1 MKLAIAKSTA
11 LVLCT
16 VGLSGCLTS
25 NVLVTV
31 RPDGSGTVEYTTILR
46 PAALSEF
53 EKLLSPELAAARPPA
68 PDISDPRKWRAE
80 DRIGRDVRL
89 VSAKPIKTVETIGWA
104 LTYEFEDVTTLDLD
118 LMPLMPGMRG
128 FYGIAAKNTGATTRL
143 RTSLET
149 IPDGMERLTVRFPR
163 FDMDTAAEPP
173 ASWASGTPDEMAA
186 LRNVMKGSRLTLAV
200 ETESPL
206 ARTNSPFR
214 DGNRVTLL
222 DADIAEALFSRQI
235 SMLVTTPASFDELL
249 TIFSDLP
256 GITLARERDITL
268 DFPNPSLQPAAATAP
283 TSQPTM
289 DTEIFLASLSTANGR
304 LVIGP
309 PVNISRSP
317 GYDNQPSFTPDGQSI
332 LFSSARLGSFML
344 DRPSSPLSSARRQ
357 PGTAA
362 REGAASTPAQ
372 NQTDIYRYDISSRT
386 VWRITDTPE
395 AEYSPTVMPDGERI
409 SVVRVEGDGTQRLWS
424 VSRGDSTTSLILPDV
439 KPVGYHAW
447 IDDRMVALFVLGGRG
462 QPATMQIADTVSGK
476 TTLITADIGRS
487 LQRMPSGAVSFVQ
500 REPAVGNLPQT
511 ATIKQ
516 LIRTATDVGVTSLIP
531 PAGGATDPFVAWTPD
546 GVALMGIDSTVYRW
560 RPGEHGWT
568 VVANLG
574 AFRLRDVSR
583 LAVSPKG
590 DRLAIVARAK
600 QGTSI
605 AR

>member
-1 MKLAIAKSTA
+1 MWHPMTRSIA
-11 LVLCT
+11 LVLCAA
-16 VGLSGCLTS
+16 GLSGCLTS
-25 NVLVTV
+25 TVLVTV
-31 RPDGSGTVEYTTILR
+31 RPDGSGSVEYTTILR

-53 EKLLSPELAAARPPA
+53 EKLLSPELAAARPAA

-80 DRIGRDVRL
+80 DRIGRDVWL
-89 VSAKPIKTVETIGWA
+89 VSAKPIKTAETSGWA
-104 LTYEFEDVTTLDLD
+104 LTYEFEDVTTLDID

-128 FYGIAAKNTGATTRL
+128 FYGIAAKSTGATTRL
-143 RTSLET
+143 RATLET

-206 ARTNSPFR
+206 ARTNSPYR

-222 DADIAEALFSRQI
+222 DADIAQALFSRQI

-249 TIFSDLP
+249 TIFADLP

-289 DTEIFLASLSTANGR
+289 DTEVFLASLSTANGR

-317 GYDNQPSFTPDGQSI
+317 GYDNQPSFTPDGQSL
-332 LFSSARLGSFML
+332 LFSSARQGPFAPEPRS
-344 DRPSSPLSSARRQ
+344 RPSPSPRQ
-357 PGTAA
+357 PGATA
-362 REGAASTPAQ
+362 REGVAAAPSQT
-372 NQTDIYRYDISSRT
+372 QTDIYRYDISART
-386 VWRITDTPE
+386 TWRVTNTPE
-395 AEYSPTVMPDGERI
+395 AEYSPTVMPDGEHI
-409 SVVRVEGDGTQRLWS
+409 SVVRVEPDGTQRLWS
-424 VSRGDSTTSLILPDV
+424 VSRSSPATSLILPDV

-447 IDDRMVALFVLGGRG
+447 IDDRTVALFVLGGRG

-500 REPAVGNLPQT
+500 REPAGNLPQT

-516 LIRTATDVGVTSLIP
+516 LTRTDTAVGVTSLIP

-546 GVALMGIDSTVYRW
+546 GTALMAVDSTVYRW
-560 RPGEHGWT
+560 RPGEQDWT

-574 AFRLRDVSR
+574 AFRLREVSR

>member
-1 MKLAIAKSTA
+1 MWHPMQKSIAV
-11 LVLCT
+11 VLCA

-31 RPDGSGTVEYTTILR
+31 RPDGSGTVEYTTTLR

-68 PDISDPRKWRAE
+68 PDMSDPRSWRAE

-89 VSAKPIKTVETIGWA
+89 VSAKPLKTAETIGWA
-104 LTYEFEDVTTLDLD
+104 LTYEFEDVTALDIDLMP

-143 RTSLET
+143 RATLET
-149 IPDGMERLTVRFPR
+149 IPDGMERLTVHFPR

-186 LRNVMKGSRLTLAV
+186 LRHVMKGSRLTLAV
-200 ETESPL
+200 ETQSPL
-206 ARTNSPFR
+206 TRTNSPFR
-214 DGNRVTLL
+214 DGDRVTLL

-283 TSQPTM
+283 TSPPTM

-332 LFSSARLGSFML
+332 LFSSARGESAAESRSRPAAGS
-344 DRPSSPLSSARRQ
+344 RQ
-357 PGTAA
+357 PGATG
-362 REGAASTPAQ
+362 REGQRRPPH
-372 NQTDIYRYDISSRT
+372 RR
-386 VWRITDTPE
+386 R
-395 AEYSPTVMPDGERI
+395 PTSI
-409 SVVRVEGDGTQRLWS
+409 A
-424 VSRGDSTTSLILPDV
+424 TTS
-439 KPVGYHAW
+439 
-447 IDDRMVALFVLGGRG
+447 
-462 QPATMQIADTVSGK
+462 
-476 TTLITADIGRS
+476 
-487 LQRMPSGAVSFVQ
+487 
-500 REPAVGNLPQT
+500 
-511 ATIKQ
+511 
-516 LIRTATDVGVTSLIP
+516 P
-531 PAGGATDPFVAWTPD
+531 PA
-546 GVALMGIDSTVYRW
+546 
-560 RPGEHGWT
+560 RPGESPIRPRPNT
-568 VVANLG
+568 
-574 AFRLRDVSR
+574 RLRSCPTASSSPSFASNRTARSGFGVSVA
-583 LAVSPKG
+583 AVP
-590 DRLAIVARAK
+590 RHR
-600 QGTSI
+600 
-605 AR
+605 